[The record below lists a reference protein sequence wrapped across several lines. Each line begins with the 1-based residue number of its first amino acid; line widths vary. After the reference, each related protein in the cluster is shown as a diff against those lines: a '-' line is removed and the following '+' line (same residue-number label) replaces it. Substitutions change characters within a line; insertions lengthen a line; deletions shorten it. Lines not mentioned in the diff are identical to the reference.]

1 MSHSISDIFNTSNIK
16 AILYLHSDKSIE
28 ISVLKSISY
37 TTKDKSID
45 EPIFYPIENLDT
57 FSLSDKIYINFSGSD
72 KSVSINTSEIKYVEF
87 CKTF

>member
-1 MSHSISDIFNTSNIK
+1 MSHSTSNVFNTSNTK

-28 ISVLKSISY
+28 ISGLKSISY
-37 TTKDKSID
+37 TTKDTPMN

-57 FSLSDKIYINFSGSD
+57 FSLNNKVYINFSGTN
-72 KSVSINTSEIKYVEF
+72 KSISINASEIKYIEF